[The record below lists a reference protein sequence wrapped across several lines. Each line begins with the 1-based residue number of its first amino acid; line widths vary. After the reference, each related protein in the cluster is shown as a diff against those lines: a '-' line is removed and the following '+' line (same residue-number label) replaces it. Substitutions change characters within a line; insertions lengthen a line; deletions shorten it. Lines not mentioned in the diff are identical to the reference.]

1 MNEQELKIVQEIARH
16 QVDPN
21 PVQRVMAT
29 LGTPFEKAI
38 QAAEKIPVVK
48 RLPALAHRGVD
59 KALRASILA
68 GGYTFSDEGVL
79 KEYSRLHGLTRL
91 EQVAGAPLE
100 LRDQVADR
108 FKVSNALLI
117 GAEGA
122 LLGFG
127 ASICEGFPGAQL
139 LLPAVVAAD
148 IAASMTLLSRHAS
161 QVAASYGFSPKV
173 PANLPHVIASMVPYS
188 DLRPEKGVSDEEGF
202 FAAKSG
208 VIAEVR
214 AASRFMA
221 ASAGLAGPDL
231 LSRGKAPL
239 LIRLIQT
246 VATRLEVSVTQKELA
261 MLVPIA
267 GAGLNGAVNVAFQ
280 QAGHLC
286 AKDYF
291 RRIVLAEKYGDDAVR
306 SAIVDAIHQYRA
318 RK

>member
-1 MNEQELKIVQEIARH
+1 MTEAELKIVQEIARH

-38 QAAEKIPVVK
+38 QAAEKIPLVK

-79 KEYSRLHGLTRL
+79 KEYAKLHGLSGP
-91 EQVAGAPLE
+91 EQIAGSPLE
-100 LRDQVADR
+100 LRDRVADR
-108 FKVSNALLI
+108 FRVSNALLI

-127 ASICEGFPGAQL
+127 ASVCEGFPGAQL

-188 DLRPEKGVSDEEGF
+188 DLKPGGPASPSEEDGF

-214 AASRFMA
+214 AASRFLS
-221 ASAGLAGPDL
+221 ASAGPDL

-261 MLVPIA
+261 MLVPLA

-286 AKDYF
+286 SKDYF

-306 SAIVDAIHQYRA
+306 LAIVKAIDEYRA
-318 RK
+318 SR